1 VSDPVTMPEPA
12 APKPPPLWQLDG
24 PQRLLAAG
32 SFLNA
37 VAFFSAL
44 PFASLYLASYTSLS
58 NAAIGAVVGG
68 IALIASV
75 GGVLGGM
82 LVDRLGTVA
91 LMAFGLSLYVALYA
105 LLSVVR
111 STPAIVGLL
120 LGLGAARLFVEP
132 GGKKL
137 MSLAA
142 GADGRIFRLR
152 YMILCGGAIIGPAIG
167 GLLYAISPRVFF
179 AVPAVLY
186 AVYLTLIVARR
197 AMLSALET
205 RTDEETGHFP
215 LRLALRDVRLLAAT
229 AAGLVIF
236 FVFSQLE
243 SIIPL
248 YIKEQWGDDAVRYFA
263 GLFITNA
270 ILALAFQ
277 VPIDW
282 LSNRISRTN
291 LVLLGCLGFAAS
303 FLCFWASGFAGLALL
318 YVGIVFWTLGEGVLL
333 PMPDIAVHEIA
344 TDDRKGAY
352 FGFAEIRYLGFF
364 AGPFAGGLLLSG
376 RDLTFFAIMAAT
388 IFICVPLLLARRFAP
403 PVAVHAEPAGGIT
416 SAGN

>member
-1 VSDPVTMPEPA
+1 MTEPESSPKAEKPV
-12 APKPPPLWQLDG
+12 PLWKLDG
-24 PQRLLAAG
+24 PQALLAAG

-44 PFASLYLASYTSLS
+44 PFASLYLASYTSMS

-68 IALIASV
+68 IALIASI
-75 GGVLGGM
+75 GGVAGGM
-82 LVDRLGTVA
+82 LVDRVGAVP
-91 LMAFGLSLYVALYA
+91 LMGVGLSLYIAIYA
-105 LLSVVR
+105 GLSVVR
-111 STPAIVGLL
+111 DTSVIIGLL
-120 LGLGAARLFVEP
+120 LGLGVARLFVEP

-152 YMILCGGAIIGPAIG
+152 YMILCGGAIVGPAIG
-167 GLLYAISPRVFF
+167 GLLYAISPKVFF

-186 AVYLTLIVARR
+186 AIYLVLIVARR
-197 AMLSALET
+197 SMLTRLEN
-205 RTDEETGHFP
+205 RPDEVTGHFP
-215 LRLALRDVRLLAAT
+215 LSAALRDVRLLAAT
-229 AAGLVIF
+229 GAGLAIF

-248 YIKEQWGDDAVRYFA
+248 YIKGEWGDDAVKYFA

-282 LSNRISRTN
+282 VSNRISRTG
-291 LVLLGCLGFAAS
+291 LVLIGCCGFAAA

-318 YVGIVFWTLGEGVLL
+318 YLGIVFWTIGEGVLL

-364 AGPFAGGLLLSG
+364 AGPFAGGVLLSG
-376 RDLTFFAIMAAT
+376 RDLGYFAIMAA
-388 IFICVPLLLARRFAP
+388 FVFLCVPLLLARRFTAAP
-403 PVAVHAEPAGGIT
+403 AEGSVHAQA
-416 SAGN
+416 